1 IRAQVLAEQ
10 KARVNGIN
18 DLFAMFGGRYQTLQ
32 AQCLADPECSLEQ
45 AREKLLNEMGRE
57 STPSNKNTPAHIY
70 AGNGNFVGDGIRQAL
85 MARAGFEKTERDNVY
100 NGMTLREYARMSLT
114 ERGIGVSSYN
124 PMQMVGAAFTHSTS
138 DFGNILLDVANKAIL
153 QGWEDAPETY
163 EQWTR

>member
-1 IRAQVLAEQ
+1 
-10 KARVNGIN
+10 
-18 DLFAMFGGRYQTLQ
+18 
-32 AQCLADPECSLEQ
+32 
-45 AREKLLNEMGRE
+45 

-163 EQWTR
+163 EQWTRKGQLS

>member
-1 IRAQVLAEQ
+1 PVQAAAPVVDENSIRAQVLAEQ

-114 ERGIGVSSYN
+114 
-124 PMQMVGAAFTHSTS
+124 
-138 DFGNILLDVANKAIL
+138 
-153 QGWEDAPETY
+153 
-163 EQWTR
+163 

>member
-1 IRAQVLAEQ
+1 
-10 KARVNGIN
+10 
-18 DLFAMFGGRYQTLQ
+18 LQ

-114 ERGIGVSSYN
+114 ERGIGVSGYN

-163 EQWTR
+163 EQWTRKGQLSDFKIAHR